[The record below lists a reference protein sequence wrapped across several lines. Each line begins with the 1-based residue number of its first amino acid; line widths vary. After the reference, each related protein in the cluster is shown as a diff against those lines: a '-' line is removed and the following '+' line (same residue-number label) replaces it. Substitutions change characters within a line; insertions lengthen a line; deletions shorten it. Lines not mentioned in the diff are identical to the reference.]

1 MIGGMIGGTTIGK
14 GKDREKRTIEE
25 IEIEVMKGS
34 TDGNLPTMTGEVEII
49 ETTET
54 TETAETTGTTETA
67 GTIVVLVTTV
77 TQESS
82 DTSLETRDITDPST
96 RIDWS
101 IHK

>member
-1 MIGGMIGGTTIGK
+1 MVGGTTIGK

-25 IEIEVMKGS
+25 IEIEVMKES
-34 TDGNLPTMTGEVEII
+34 TDGNLPTMRGEVEII
-49 ETTET
+49 GIIE
-54 TETAETTGTTETA
+54 TETAETTE
-67 GTIVVLVTTV
+67 TIVVLATTV

>member
-1 MIGGMIGGTTIGK
+1 MIGGMIGETTIGK

-25 IEIEVMKGS
+25 IEIEVMKES
-34 TDGNLPTMTGEVEII
+34 TDGNLPTMRGEVEII
-49 ETTET
+49 GIIETETAETTET
-54 TETAETTGTTETA
+54 TET
-67 GTIVVLVTTV
+67 IVVLVTTG

>member
-1 MIGGMIGGTTIGK
+1 MIGGTTIGK

-25 IEIEVMKGS
+25 IEIEVMKES
-34 TDGNLPTMTGEVEII
+34 TDGNLPTMRGEVEII
-49 ETTET
+49 GIIE
-54 TETAETTGTTETA
+54 TETAETTE
-67 GTIVVLVTTV
+67 TIVVLVTTV